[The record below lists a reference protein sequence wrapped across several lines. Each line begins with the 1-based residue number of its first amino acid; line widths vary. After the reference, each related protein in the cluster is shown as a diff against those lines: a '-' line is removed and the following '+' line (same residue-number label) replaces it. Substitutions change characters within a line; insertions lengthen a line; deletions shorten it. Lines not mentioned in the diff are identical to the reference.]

1 MYLRPASWAP
11 RTARSRLSVWRRL
24 ASLIS
29 IGRLTPAMTSILPRS
44 MTEIAKFE
52 GVPPNMSVSSTAPS
66 PLSTSAIERRISWR
80 RCSMSSSG
88 PMQTKAIWACA
99 PTTCSRAAA
108 NSAARRPWVTRTIQI
123 IGVPLVEPGRRRS
136 ARDAGQDRRKNT
148 GRRQI
153 AMGYLGTPPGCAQP
167 CSQPLGD
174 VDRAVAPAGAADADC
189 QIGLAFRLVARQQR
203 VQQPPQPGKEELAI
217 GVLFDMRGNRRIAP
231 GQLPQRGNIVRII
244 EKAHVEDQIGIARD
258 AAAIGKRGHKDTQSG
273 LLESKVPGQ
282 QALQIGGGQEGG
294 VDHQISTVAEGRE
307 RLALEP
313 DSIHVRTVA
322 GEGVGASGFRI
333 TPFEALVITIHKQH
347 SELPRAPANQ
357 AVEGFEHALDREAA
371 GSGVGTDRN
380 RRRIRRSALDQ
391 RGDQRE
397 RQIVEGLI
405 AHVLEYLEGGRPPGS
420 RHSCHDEHAGAP
432 HPDCGARHFPTTA
445 GHHRPIIAGSGP
457 IANARRAWRYLA
469 AAVMCPT
476 AREWKS
482 GRRRWRHW
490 RSCGSRPRS
499 DRD

>member
-88 PMQTKAIWACA
+88 PMQTEAICACA
-99 PTTCSRAAA
+99 PTTCCSAAA
-108 NSAARRPWVTRTIQI
+108 NSAARRPWVTRTIPI

-174 VDRAVAPAGAADADC
+174 VDRPVAPAGAADADC

-231 GQLPQRGNIVRII
+231 GQLPQRGNIMGVV
-244 EKAHVEDQIGIARD
+244 EKAHVEDQIGIAGD
-258 AAAIGKRGHKDTQSG
+258 ATAIGKRGHKDAQSG
-273 LLESKVPGQ
+273 LLESKVAGQ

-294 VDHQISTVAEGRE
+294 VDRQISTVAEAGE

-313 DSIHVRTVA
+313 DSIHDRTVA
-322 GEGVGASGFRI
+322 GERMGTSGFRI
-333 TPFEALVITIHKQH
+333 TPFEALVITINKQH
-347 SELPRAPANQ
+347 PELPGAPAD
-357 AVEGFEHALDREAA
+357 EGVEHALDRETA
-371 GSGVGTDRN
+371 GAGIGADRD
-380 RRRIRRSALDQ
+380 RRRIRRGVLDQ
-391 RGDQRE
+391 RGDE
-397 RQIVEGLI
+397 
-405 AHVLEYLEGGRPPGS
+405 
-420 RHSCHDEHAGAP
+420 
-432 HPDCGARHFPTTA
+432 
-445 GHHRPIIAGSGP
+445 
-457 IANARRAWRYLA
+457 
-469 AAVMCPT
+469 
-476 AREWKS
+476 
-482 GRRRWRHW
+482 
-490 RSCGSRPRS
+490 
-499 DRD
+499 